1 MDKQLEEIASI
12 INNYNK
18 RTDIKINGYNASH
31 LPISYEACISSAKS
45 IQLAF
50 KFYSH
55 IVVDTF
61 HLFMSFFYKVLYI
74 FFCVLRHVYR
84 F

>member
-18 RTDIKINGYNASH
+18 RTEIKINGYKASH
-31 LPISYEACISSAKS
+31 LPISYEACISSGKT

-50 KFYSH
+50 KFYKDGSKFGLMD
-55 IVVDTF
+55 VDKT
-61 HLFMSFFYKVLYI
+61 LTD
-74 FFCVLRHVYR
+74 LRKIKGQIISY
-84 F
+84 